1 MTFEDT
7 TQDRVQ
13 IAFCQHYHAA
23 GTHDRNLCLV
33 PGAYCD
39 AIGLLVLRV
48 LELERKVAAAQRAQ
62 VVNLT
67 GGRSHMVTPG
77 PGGGGGGGGGRA
89 DGGGGGGGGYN
100 LAHRLNDPE
109 NPGWH

>member
-7 TQDRVQ
+7 TQDRIQ

-48 LELERKVAAAQRAQ
+48 LELERKVAAAQRVQ
-62 VVNLT
+62 VASLV
-67 GGRSHMVTPG
+67 
-77 PGGGGGGGGGRA
+77 GGGGGGGGG
-89 DGGGGGGGGYN
+89 GGAGGAGGGYN
-100 LAHRLNDPE
+100 PGHYLG
-109 NPGWH
+109 NPAKPGGYW